1 MIITFIP
8 QDKIILKDK
17 VPEYITDETFLSN
30 YADIRC
36 YQIDTNGN
44 SWLETNN
51 RVVQNITQE
60 QIDIISNKFESEKQ
74 KRIQLEQEQF
84 NAYQN
89 SWERVRSQRDE
100 LLKETDVYLISD
112 YPISNEKRIE
122 VQNYRMSLRNIP
134 ETYLSNQP
142 SQITFEN
149 GNVLINN
156 NITIS
161 KPSL

>member
-17 VPEYITDETFLSN
+17 IAEYITDENFLSN

-51 RVVQNITQE
+51 RVTQNLTQE
-60 QIDIISNKFESEKQ
+60 QIDIILNKFESEKQ

-100 LLKETDVYLISD
+100 LLEKTDLYMVEDFPIVNEIKNQFKVY
-112 YPISNEKRIE
+112 R
-122 VQNYRMSLRNIP
+122 QNLRNIP
-134 ETYLSNQP
+134 ETYSSNQP

-149 GNVLINN
+149 GNVLIND

>member
-8 QDKIILKDK
+8 EDKIILKDK
-17 VPEYITDETFLSN
+17 VPEYITDENFLSN
-30 YADIRC
+30 YSDIRC

-112 YPISNEKRIE
+112 YPISNEKKIE
-122 VQNYRMSLRNIP
+122 LQDYRMSLRNIP
-134 ETYLSNQP
+134 ETYSSTQP

-161 KPSL
+161 KP

>member
-17 VPEYITDETFLSN
+17 ISEYINDETFLSN
-30 YADIRC
+30 YVDIRC

-51 RVVQNITQE
+51 RVTQNITQE
-60 QIDIISNKFESEKQ
+60 QIDTISNKFESEKQ
-74 KRIQLEQEQF
+74 KRLQLEQEAF

-89 SWERVRSQRDE
+89 SWERVRLERNN
-100 LLKETDVYLISD
+100 LLEDTDIYMVSD
-112 YPISNEKRIE
+112 YPITETKRIE
-122 VQNYRMSLRNIP
+122 FQTYRTSLRNLP
-134 ETYLSNQP
+134 TTYSETQP

-156 NITIS
+156 NITIN

>member
-8 QDKIILKDK
+8 QDKIILKDNIA
-17 VPEYITDETFLSN
+17 EYINDETFLSN

-51 RVVQNITQE
+51 RVIQNLTQE
-60 QIDIISNKFESEKQ
+60 QIDTISNKFESEKQ
-74 KRIQLEQEQF
+74 KRLQLEQEQF

-89 SWERVRSQRDE
+89 SWERVRSQRDF
-100 LLKETDVYLISD
+100 LLLETDIYLISD
-112 YPISNEKRIE
+112 YPIANEKRIE
-122 VQNYRMSLRNIP
+122 VQNYRMALRNIP
-134 ETYLSNQP
+134 ETYSSNQP

>member
-17 VPEYITDETFLSN
+17 VPEYIKDENFLSN

-36 YQIDTNGN
+36 YQIDTNGK
-44 SWLETNN
+44 SWKETNN
-51 RVVQNITQE
+51 RVVSEITEEEINIL
-60 QIDIISNKFESEKQ
+60 SNKFDSEKQ
-74 KRIQLEQEQF
+74 QRETLEQEQLD
-84 NAYQN
+84 AYNN

-100 LLKETDVYLISD
+100 LLKETDLYMVSD
-112 YPISNEKRIE
+112 YPITEAKRTE
-122 VQNYRMSLRNIP
+122 FQTYRTSLRNIP
-134 ETYLSNQP
+134 ETYSSTQP

-149 GNVLINN
+149 GNVLIDN